1 MRHEPRTRPSKE
13 KLKKFWVLSLCLPK
27 VLSMIGDFA
36 GYLPTL
42 LAEAQLRA
50 CHTYLPPWLSYELVV
65 FWFAGTTSCTSS
77 PGWPRRER
85 CLTAS
90 GPGHANY
97 AVVQDRKASPPR
109 PRPPLVG
116 PHPCLLPRCSQ
127 RCPHGSRSSP
137 HPPDRQPARGRRAE
151 PALPAARAPAPAP
164 GQKPHFQENAPRS
177 PQEPILAPVEGSA
190 WGGRPYLPTRPA
202 SAQAGLAHTYLP
214 PHLAYGQSH

>member
-1 MRHEPRTRPSKE
+1 M
-13 KLKKFWVLSLCLPK
+13 
-27 VLSMIGDFA
+27 
-36 GYLPTL
+36 

-50 CHTYLPPWLSYELVV
+50 GHTYLPPWLSYELVDILV
-65 FWFAGTTSCTSS
+65 RRHYLLHLFARLATS
-77 PGWPRRER
+77 R
-85 CLTAS
+85 AM
-90 GPGHANY
+90 PGHANY

-164 GQKPHFQENAPRS
+164 GQKPHLQENAPRS